1 MVAILFLL
9 SALLSMV
16 LANPQ
21 RNAPVRER
29 RPTGQEFVDLL
40 PDDFTNEEYDA
51 LLDEF
56 VEFLEIKDKK
66 LRGDFV
72 DLDKLECT
80 PKVPK
85 VVMYPVTIYSY
96 LARKVHSGGPCTV

>member
-1 MVAILFLL
+1 MVAIFLL
-9 SALLSMV
+9 GVLISTV

-40 PDDFTNEEYDA
+40 PEDFTNEEYDA

-56 VEFLEIKDKK
+56 VV
-66 LRGDFV
+66 G
-72 DLDKLECT
+72 
-80 PKVPK
+80 
-85 VVMYPVTIYSY
+85 
-96 LARKVHSGGPCTV
+96 

>member
-1 MVAILFLL
+1 
-9 SALLSMV
+9 MV

-56 VEFLEIKDKK
+56 VVSKEHN
-66 LRGDFV
+66 LRGAYKICF
-72 DLDKLECT
+72 L
-80 PKVPK
+80 
-85 VVMYPVTIYSY
+85 
-96 LARKVHSGGPCTV
+96 